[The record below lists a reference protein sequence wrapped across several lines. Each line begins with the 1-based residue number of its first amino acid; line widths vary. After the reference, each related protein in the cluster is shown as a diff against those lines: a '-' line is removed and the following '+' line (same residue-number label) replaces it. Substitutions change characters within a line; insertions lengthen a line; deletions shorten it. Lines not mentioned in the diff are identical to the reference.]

1 MPVTI
6 SPTGAVMITGKSL
19 EDVRLITLKHAL
31 RLEVFGMKRRGP
43 SAYSIL
49 RSEYG
54 YTGNKAAVLAAVTA
68 DIEAALAGTP
78 AAAEKDQS
86 TP

>member
-78 AAAEKDQS
+78 AAEKDQS